1 VSKIFVQENFF
12 DKQIYE
18 DIVNQ
23 MINTEYDPPSVDYRK
38 ALEGSFWHKHELP
51 QGCELQTEIKK
62 LIKNYFNHEVK
73 EFVSPTLYTMV
84 GASDKPRPHV
94 DEAGKPEFQCII
106 YMHGPESIN
115 NGTGFYSENE
125 LNIHVGFKP
134 NRAIFFSSDV
144 YHTPLQWN
152 GNGSFRYSIC
162 NFFT

>member
-1 VSKIFVQENFF
+1 
-12 DKQIYE
+12 
-18 DIVNQ
+18 
-23 MINTEYDPPSVDYRK
+23 MINTEYDPPGVDYRK

-94 DEAGKPEFQCII
+94 DEAGKTQFQCII

-115 NGTGFYSENE
+115 NGTGFYNDNGE
-125 LNIHVGFKP
+125 LYHHIGFVETLLCFLMLLK
-134 NRAIFFSSDV
+134 F
-144 YHTPLQWN
+144 YTLT
-152 GNGSFRYSIC
+152 C
-162 NFFT
+162 NLLEIVLLDIV